1 MPDHI
6 EAQTAAGNPPPPTD
20 SGRENATGAT
30 ETSPNSPGAKE
41 AGSPTAQPEQKKSP
55 SFADTLGAAKE
66 ILGKDLPEQ
75 GKEDGEAGEDGA
87 PPKPETAEATPAEQA
102 VKDEQARKAAEAEKV
117 SDAAFN
123 ERPEW
128 KEISQA
134 MPKEAWDKTRP
145 IVRKLMERESALNTQ
160 LTQARPDLETLKE
173 FKTLTGDEKGFDFFR
188 QVTRLF
194 AASDPKGIPVLEGML
209 KQLRERN
216 GMVIQS
222 PDLAAKQAAIDDA
235 VSKGQ
240 LTEEQAQQRKDDLL
254 ETEKA
259 RAGQKQIQAQ
269 LDQQR
274 QREQQAQVE
283 TQTRANKTA
292 LDGWEN
298 SIRTKDADFGNMTED
313 SDPRHGV
320 SKADQV
326 MSELTA
332 SLQAKPP
339 RNQQELVAA
348 AQKAYDVVNRR
359 VAAYLPTPKPIKA
372 PIGSDSSSRTA
383 KVKPKGF
390 KETAEAATGIMFGS
404 AT

>member
-1 MPDHI
+1 MPDII
-6 EAQTAAGNPPPPTD
+6 EAQTAAGNPPPPTE
-20 SGRENATGAT
+20 SGRENATGAN
-30 ETSPNSPGAKE
+30 EKSPNSPGAKE
-41 AGSPTAQPEQKKSP
+41 AGSPTAQPEKKSP

-75 GKEDGEAGEDGA
+75 GKEDGEGGESGN
-87 PPKPETAEATPAEQA
+87 PPKPETAEATPADQA

-134 MPKEAWDKTRP
+134 MPKEAWDKARP

-160 LTQARPDLETLKE
+160 LTQAKPDLETLKE
-173 FKTLTGDEKGFDFFR
+173 FKTLTGDEKGFEFF
-188 QVTRLF
+188 QHVTRLF
-194 AASDPKGIPVLEGML
+194 AANDPKGIPVLEGML

-283 TQTRANKTA
+283 TQMRANQTA
-292 LDGWEN
+292 LDGWES
-298 SIRTKDADFGNMTED
+298 SIRTKDADFGNVTEE
-313 SDPRHGV
+313 SDPQHGV

-359 VAAYLPTPKPIKA
+359 MAAYLPTPKPIKA

-390 KETAEAATGIMFGS
+390 KETAEAATGILYGS

>member
-1 MPDHI
+1 MP
-6 EAQTAAGNPPPPTD
+6 ETELETQAAVETPSPSTE
-20 SGRENATGAT
+20 SGRENATGAN
-30 ETSPNSPGAKE
+30 EKSPNSPGAKE
-41 AGSPTAQPEQKKSP
+41 AGSPTAQPEKKSP

-75 GKEDGEAGEDGA
+75 GKEDGEGGESGN
-87 PPKPETAEATPAEQA
+87 PPKPETVEATPAEQA
-102 VKDEQARKAAEAEKV
+102 VKDEQARKAAEAETV

-128 KEISQA
+128 KDLSQA
-134 MPKEAWDKTRP
+134 MPKEAWDKARP
-145 IVRKLMERESALNTQ
+145 IVRKLMERESALNGQ

-173 FKTLTGDEKGFDFFR
+173 FKTLTGDEKGFEFFR
-188 QVTRLF
+188 NVTRIF
-194 AASDPKGIPVLEGML
+194 AANDPKGIPILEGML
-209 KQLRERN
+209 SQLRERN
-216 GMVIQS
+216 GMVVKS
-222 PDLAAKQAAIDDA
+222 PDLIARLEEVDKADKL
-235 VSKGQ
+235 GQ
-240 LTEEQAQQRKDDLL
+240 LTPEQAEDRRADLL
-254 ETEKA
+254 GTERA
-259 RAGQKQIQAQ
+259 RAGQKMIQAQ

-283 TQTRANKTA
+283 TQTRANQTA
-292 LDGWEN
+292 LDGWES
-298 SIRTKDADFGNMTED
+298 SIRTKDADFGNVTEE
-313 SDPRHGV
+313 SDPQHGV

-359 VAAYLPTPKPIKA
+359 MAAYLPAPRPIKA
-372 PIGSDSSSRTA
+372 PIGSESSSRTA

-390 KETAEAATGIMFGS
+390 KEVSEAATGILYGS

>member
-1 MPDHI
+1 M
-6 EAQTAAGNPPPPTD
+6 
-20 SGRENATGAT
+20 GAT
-30 ETSPNSPGAKE
+30 EKSPNSPGAKE
-41 AGSPTAQPEQKKSP
+41 AGSPTAQPEKKSP

-75 GKEDGEAGEDGA
+75 GKEEGDGGESGN
-87 PPKPETAEATPAEQA
+87 PPKPETVEATAAEQA
-102 VKDEQARKAAEAEKV
+102 VKDEQARKAAEAETV

-128 KEISQA
+128 KDLSQA
-134 MPKEAWDKTRP
+134 MPKEAWDKARP
-145 IVRKLMERESALNTQ
+145 IVRKLMEREGALNTQ
-160 LTQARPDLETLKE
+160 LAQAKPDLETLKE
-173 FKTLTGDEKGFDFFR
+173 FKTLTGDENGFEFFR

-194 AASDPKGIPVLEGML
+194 AASDPKGIPILEGML

-222 PDLAAKQAAIDDA
+222 PDLSAKTAEIDQA
-235 VSKGQ
+235 VQNGQ
-240 LTEEQAQQRKDDLL
+240 LTDEQAQARKADLL
-254 ETEKA
+254 EVEKA
-259 RAGQKQIQAQ
+259 RAGQKQTQAQ

-283 TQTRANKTA
+283 TQTRANQTA
-292 LDGWEN
+292 LDSWES
-298 SIRTKDADFGNMTED
+298 SIRTKDADFGNVTEE
-313 SDPRHGV
+313 SDPQHGV

-359 VAAYLPTPKPIKA
+359 LAAYLPAPKPIKA
-372 PIGSDSSSRTA
+372 PLGSDVSSRTA

-390 KETAEAATGIMFGS
+390 KETSEAATGILYGS